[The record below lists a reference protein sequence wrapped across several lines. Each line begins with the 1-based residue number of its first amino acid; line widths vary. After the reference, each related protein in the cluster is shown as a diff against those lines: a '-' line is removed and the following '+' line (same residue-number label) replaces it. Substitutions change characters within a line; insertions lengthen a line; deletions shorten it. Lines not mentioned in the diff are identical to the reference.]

1 MIHFLGVRIIKTEH
15 ISVLNQCALFEGVEI
30 SKALNEFEGRY
41 SVHNFP
47 PNETVYTRSRF
58 NDSIGIVLDGNIEVY
73 KDESKTVM
81 LNRINAGGFFGA
93 AALFADKKEY
103 VSVLVAK
110 GNCSVMFI
118 PFEEFKSL
126 LASNSS
132 VALNYIRFLSGRI
145 EFLNKKIDEFTAP
158 DTFEK
163 LSRYLL
169 DKSVCEDGKTICK
182 VKSIVELSKRLNM
195 GRASLYRSFEELER
209 QKIISRDGKN
219 IIIDDIDKLKEKRKS
234 K

>member
-1 MIHFLGVRIIKTEH
+1 MLKKEYIKALE
-15 ISVLNQCALFEGVEI
+15 QCELFDGVEVI
-30 SKALNEFEGRY
+30 PALSTIESCCNVNHYSNNEA
-41 SVHNFP
+41 
-47 PNETVYTRSRF
+47 VYTRSRF
-58 NDSIGIVLDGNIEVY
+58 NDSIGIVLKGEIEVY

-81 LNRINAGGFFGA
+81 LNRINTGGFFGA
-93 AALFADKKEY
+93 AALFAGKKEY

-110 GNCSVMFI
+110 ENCSVMFI
-118 PFEEFKSL
+118 PFEEFREL
-126 LASNSS
+126 LTTNSS

-169 DKSVCEDGKTICK
+169 DKAVCEEGRTICK
-182 VKSIVELSKRLNM
+182 VKSMVELSKSLNM

-219 IIIDDIDKLKEKRKS
+219 IIIDDVDKLKEKRKS

>member
-1 MIHFLGVRIIKTEH
+1 MLKSEYITALK
-15 ISVLNQCALFEGVEI
+15 QCLLFEGVEPL
-30 SKALNEFEGRY
+30 KAFSEIEDRCRVQNY
-41 SVHNFP
+41 AS
-47 PNETVYTRSRF
+47 NETVYTRSRF
-58 NDSIGIVLDGNIEVY
+58 NDSMGIVLAGYIEVY
-73 KDESKTVM
+73 KDETKNVM
-81 LNRINAGGFFGA
+81 LNRIGSGGFFGA

-110 GNCSVMFI
+110 GNCSIMFI
-118 PFEEFKSL
+118 PFEEFKVL
-126 LASNSS
+126 LSTNSS
-132 VALNYIRFLSGRI
+132 IALNYIRFLSSRI

-169 DKSVCEDGKTICK
+169 DKAVCEDGKTVCK
-182 VKSIVELSKRLNM
+182 VKSMVELSKRLNM

-209 QKIISRDGKN
+209 QNIISRDGKN